1 MMRSGEGIV
10 RAGEGAKKKLN
21 SLLPFH
27 PLTNIEISEYYTKNQ
42 DLMVHILEIIYQK
55 KIKKGAY
62 VINLDEY
69 ENTSTHWIA
78 LFVKTNEV
86 IYFDSFDI
94 EHIPKEIEHAI
105 GNKEIK
111 ASIFRLQAYD
121 SIMCGYY
128 CIEFINYMLKG
139 KTLLD

>member
-1 MMRSGEGIV
+1 M
-10 RAGEGAKKKLN
+10 
-21 SLLPFH
+21 
-27 PLTNIEISEYYTKNQ
+27 NQ
-42 DLMVHILEIIYQK
+42 DLMVYILEIIYQK
-55 KIKKGAY
+55 KIEKGAY

-69 ENTSTHWIA
+69 ENTGTHWIA
-78 LFVKTNEV
+78 LFVKANET
-86 IYFDSFDI
+86 IYFDSFGI
-94 EHIPKEIEHAI
+94 EHILKEIEHAI

-139 KTLLD
+139 KTLLDYTNLFSPNDFEKNDQIIKRIFKK